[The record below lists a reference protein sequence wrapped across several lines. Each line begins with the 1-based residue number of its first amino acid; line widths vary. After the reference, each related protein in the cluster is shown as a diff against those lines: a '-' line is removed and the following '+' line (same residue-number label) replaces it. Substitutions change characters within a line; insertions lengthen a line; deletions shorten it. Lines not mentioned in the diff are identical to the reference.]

1 MARRNTGKP
10 VALGGVLAALA
21 VVVMAMGGLIPVAT
35 FVCPVICMLLL
46 KAVRSLCGDR
56 MAWAWYGAVAI
67 LCALLAPDKEAAAV
81 FVFLGYYPILKR
93 RLDRCKLS
101 WLWKMLLFNVA
112 IFAMYGLLIHL
123 VGMAQIAQEYGEM
136 GFWMTLVT
144 LLLGNATF
152 VLLDIV
158 LGRKLRVKRG

>member
-1 MARRNTGKP
+1 M
-10 VALGGVLAALA
+10 ALGGVLAALA

-46 KAVRSLCGDR
+46 KSVRSLCGDR

-67 LCALLAPDKEAAAV
+67 LCALLAPDKEAAAL
-81 FVFLGYYPILKR
+81 FVFLGYYPILKP
-93 RLDRCKLS
+93 RLDGRKLS
-101 WLWKMLLFNVA
+101 WLWKVLLFNVA

-123 VGMAQIAQEYGEM
+123 LGMAQIAQEYGQM

-144 LLLGNATF
+144 LLLGNVTF
-152 VLLDIV
+152 VLLDVV